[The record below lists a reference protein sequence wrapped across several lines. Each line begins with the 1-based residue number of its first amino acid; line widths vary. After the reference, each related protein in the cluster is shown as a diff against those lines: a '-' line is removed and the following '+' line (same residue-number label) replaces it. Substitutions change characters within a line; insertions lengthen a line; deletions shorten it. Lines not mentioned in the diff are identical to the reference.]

1 MTSSTVS
8 LRVRVA
14 AAIITII
21 AFCLLLV
28 AVTETTGPSPS
39 LNLNLSEP
47 ESLPGSPSIST
58 VTSGIMPPQRR
69 LPIEYDCDACGA
81 HNVDAIRLTRHR
93 NQCKAVR
100 TRARRAYEKSLKLDK
115 KRLAAK
121 ARAKAEKLAYV
132 TAASHPMPNATQTLT
147 SRTAIGNSSQAS
159 AYLGEGSSRDPQAL
173 IHPAPEVDL
182 GEGSSKSPL
191 THSALEALPRLTPPP
206 PPASSSSL
214 EHHMDTST
222 CVQEDI
228 CDFDMYYA
236 SHSPPPQSPSE
247 SVAQSPLIPPSQVKR
262 IRKPARVRAAGFDDP
277 LPEGPGPLEADGSG
291 CVEPEVVAPPE
302 PIENVDPQTPAF
314 CLRRF
319 LIRIPEIVRTLPN
332 AFGLT
337 RLYRG
342 RPTRIPDLDSDLNDL
357 TATNLQTLPAI
368 TDKSISDIISPY
380 PNENAFNFGRWY
392 WNTTRQSK
400 STRQE
405 LLDNVILRPGFDPE
419 DLRGVNFDKI
429 DKQLAQDLSSPLEGN
444 GWRNDPITV
453 NIPTSQKATK
463 ASKKKDRNTE
473 RAARVHDE
481 VDEEAGT
488 VGTRN
493 AYLAYRY

>member
-1 MTSSTVS
+1 
-8 LRVRVA
+8 
-14 AAIITII
+14 
-21 AFCLLLV
+21 
-28 AVTETTGPSPS
+28 
-39 LNLNLSEP
+39 
-47 ESLPGSPSIST
+47 
-58 VTSGIMPPQRR
+58 
-69 LPIEYDCDACGA
+69 
-81 HNVDAIRLTRHR
+81 
-93 NQCKAVR
+93 
-100 TRARRAYEKSLKLDK
+100 
-115 KRLAAK
+115 
-121 ARAKAEKLAYV
+121 
-132 TAASHPMPNATQTLT
+132 
-147 SRTAIGNSSQAS
+147 
-159 AYLGEGSSRDPQAL
+159 
-173 IHPAPEVDL
+173 
-182 GEGSSKSPL
+182 
-191 THSALEALPRLTPPP
+191 
-206 PPASSSSL
+206 
-214 EHHMDTST
+214 MDTST

-314 CLRRF
+314 CLRHF

-405 LLDNVILRPGFDPE
+405 LLDNVILHPGFDPE

-453 NIPTSQKATK
+453 NIPTSQKA
-463 ASKKKDRNTE
+463 
-473 RAARVHDE
+473 
-481 VDEEAGT
+481 GT
-488 VGTRN
+488 VGTRKFCIGDFHHRSLVHILRTAIESN
-493 AYLAYRY
+493 TPHAQQYHWHPYEQFHQSPDPNTPPVRVFDEVYTGDAFLKADRDLQNSPGEPDCDLPRVIAGIMVWSDATHVAQFGQARLWPIYIYLANLSKYSRCKPTSTASHQAAYLPKVGRFSRVAYILVSTLPRSFLILCRIFYGHLTMAH